1 MASKLNTSIIA
12 KIFILRTATLAK
24 ERYPAIKGFQWKFSY
39 KNIRSEPCPW
49 KNTYIHIHI
58 YILVYSVFLYWT
70 AGKSN
75 WILPW
80 WYLYARELFANMEF
94 ETTYYKKYMQRICMP
109 VPREK
114 CGLWKPRW
122 VEPRRTFQNIKM
134 EINSRIEQ
142 CRNWATREWQR
153 DGQDWAKNP
162 QTEA

>member
-58 YILVYSVFLYWT
+58 YILVYSVFCIERRGRVTESCHDDIYMHV
-70 AGKSN
+70 N
-75 WILPW
+75 YLPTW
-80 WYLYARELFANMEF
+80 NLKPRITKNTCSVFVCPS
-94 ETTYYKKYMQRICMP
+94 QRKRRP
-109 VPREK
+109 
-114 CGLWKPRW
+114 LKPRW
-122 VEPRRTFQNIKM
+122 LELRRTFKNIKM
-134 EINSRIEQ
+134 DINSGIEQ

-153 DGQDWAKNP
+153 DGEDWARNP
-162 QTEA
+162 QTQA